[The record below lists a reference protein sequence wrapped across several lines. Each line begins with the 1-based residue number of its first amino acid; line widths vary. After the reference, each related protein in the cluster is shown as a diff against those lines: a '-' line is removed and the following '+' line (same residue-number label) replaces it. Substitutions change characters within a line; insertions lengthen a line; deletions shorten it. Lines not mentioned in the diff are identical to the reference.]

1 MRDLSIQDL
10 PNTSPWP
17 ARLLGLEA
25 FAQQVRNNDKI
36 AAEYDRD
43 KFQACRDRYD
53 ASGGTLDP
61 MALRFS
67 IDTRPDMR
75 ERDTVWQGGLK
86 LATAEE
92 QVELLFRLLDEVMAG
107 PIARAATVVEMG
119 SAFATNLWH
128 FARHMPDK
136 TFVGGDYS
144 DNAIALAAEL
154 YRDMP
159 NLHVEKLDYYADE
172 YPLLD
177 KVEGP
182 VVVLTSQSIEQ
193 LPHYAPFLD
202 TISRYRDKVAE
213 VVHLEPVRALHDD
226 SLLGLLRQRYNDIND
241 YNHDLLPQL
250 RERAEEIEIVELEKD
265 VFGFNAFNS
274 LSLVKW
280 CFK

>member
-1 MRDLSIQDL
+1 MRELSIQDL
-10 PNTSPWP
+10 PNYSPWP
-17 ARLLGLEA
+17 ARLLGLEP

-53 ASGGTLDP
+53 ASGGRLDP
-61 MALRFS
+61 MTLRFS

-75 ERDTVWQGGLK
+75 ERDTVWQGELK

-92 QVELLFRLLDEVMAG
+92 QVALLFRLLDEVMAE
-107 PIARAATVVEMG
+107 PVARAATVVEMG

-159 NLHVEKLDYYADE
+159 NLHVEKLDYYADS

-202 TISRYRDKVAE
+202 TIGRYRDKVAE
-213 VVHLEPVRALHDD
+213 VIHLEPVRALHDD

-280 CFK
+280 CFT